1 MKALSFIILVFIA
14 RGDAPFGRHEGRA
27 SHAPKGDFSPHMSLK
42 NRFGFNLP
50 LRANSAR
57 LFLKTNLHRHMQVGK
72 EERGR
77 GYRAVAPQ
85 RGCGVEQARSD
96 AVGVGVLD
104 DPAERTEWIADPR
117 RIRAALR
124 VGGDDPGAP
133 ADLSSNVCQSP
144 ANSHLENLRRRGASR
159 SARLLD
165 FASGERR
172 AQATRP
178 TVLRRG
184 ASPL

>member
-133 ADLSSNVCQSP
+133 LPDACRIP
-144 ANSHLENLRRRGASR
+144 ARCGHRALREMPRRRGRRPRRPLRCHPQCAPFSCEF
-159 SARLLD
+159 AIGIRL
-165 FASGERR
+165 
-172 AQATRP
+172 P
-178 TVLRRG
+178 
-184 ASPL
+184 